1 MPTPPKHRGPRGPA
15 KHKTLRIRST
25 DLELA
30 RYADA
35 AAVQDL
41 TTATWAR
48 AVLRENAARI
58 LHGVGKTTT
67 M

>member
-1 MPTPPKHRGPRGPA
+1 MPTPPKRRGPRGPA
-15 KHKTLRIRST
+15 KHKTLRIRSS

-30 RYADA
+30 RYYDA
-35 AAVQDL
+35 ATVLNL

-48 AVLRENAARI
+48 AVLRENAVRI
-58 LHGVGKTTT
+58 LHAAGKTTA